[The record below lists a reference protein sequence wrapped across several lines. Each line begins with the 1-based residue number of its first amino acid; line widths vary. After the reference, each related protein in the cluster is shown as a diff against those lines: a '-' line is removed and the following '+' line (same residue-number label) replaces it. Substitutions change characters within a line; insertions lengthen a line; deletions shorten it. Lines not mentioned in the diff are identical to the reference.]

1 MAETE
6 PRDGRELA
14 RHLRLEPELV
24 AEQWTTHTATLELR
38 VPEDLDCWPG
48 HFPGRS
54 IVPGFLQL
62 SWVMSLAT
70 RWVGSSPQ
78 VRRIEGL
85 KFKNVLCPGE
95 RFTLTL
101 ERADE
106 GAALRFRLAKGSHAF
121 SLGRFV
127 LAGEDGSGR

>member
-1 MAETE
+1 M
-6 PRDGRELA
+6 REKKLA
-14 RHLRLEPELV
+14 CARSAGGEARVEPELV
-24 AEQWTTHTATLELR
+24 AEEREGDRWEQKLR
-38 VPEDLDCWPG
+38 VPEDLRCWPD
-48 HFPGRS
+48 HFPTELV
-54 IVPGFLQL
+54 VPGVFQVYWVIRLIERWTGGPAQL
-62 SWVMSLAT
+62 AS
-70 RWVGSSPQ
+70 
-78 VRRIEGL
+78 IEGL

-106 GAALRFRLAKGSHAF
+106 GAALRFRLAKGSRAF

>member
-6 PRDGRELA
+6 PRDGREPA
-14 RHLRLEPELV
+14 RRPRLEPELV
-24 AEQWTTHTATLELR
+24 AEQWTAHTATLELR

-48 HFPGRS
+48 HFPERS

-62 SWVMSLAT
+62 AWVMGLAA
-70 RWVGSSPQ
+70 RWVGPSPQ

-106 GAALRFRLAKGSHAF
+106 GAALRFRLAKGSRAF

-127 LAGEDGSGR
+127 LAAEGGSGR